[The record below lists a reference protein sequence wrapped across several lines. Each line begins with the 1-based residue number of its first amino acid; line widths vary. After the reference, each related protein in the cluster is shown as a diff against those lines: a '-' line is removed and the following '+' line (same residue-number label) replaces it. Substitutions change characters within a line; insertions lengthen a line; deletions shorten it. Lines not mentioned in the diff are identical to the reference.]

1 LKNVC
6 LKFITKL
13 AENRL
18 QDQILQCIHK
28 NQYGVLRGRTIQD
41 YLAWTSEYLHLC
53 HISKKPIIILKL
65 DFEKAFDSIE
75 HEALLQIMKCKGFD
89 EIFIRWVRELLSS
102 GTSSVLLNGVPGKQF
117 LRKRGVRQGDPLA
130 PLAYTIG
137 SDLLQ
142 SAVNDLFANGHV
154 QMPIITSDPDYPIIQ
169 YAEDILPIMPADER
183 QLLALQNLLHCF
195 SESTGLHINYHKSS
209 MLPINVDDD
218 HMLQLANSFGCRIG
232 TFLFTY
238 LGLPVGITRLKIHD
252 LTPIVCRLER
262 RLCVDCS

>member
-1 LKNVC
+1 
-6 LKFITKL
+6 
-13 AENRL
+13 
-18 QDQILQCIHK
+18 
-28 NQYGVLRGRTIQD
+28 
-41 YLAWTSEYLHLC
+41 
-53 HISKKPIIILKL
+53 
-65 DFEKAFDSIE
+65 
-75 HEALLQIMKCKGFD
+75 
-89 EIFIRWVRELLSS
+89 
-102 GTSSVLLNGVPGKQF
+102 
-117 LRKRGVRQGDPLA
+117 
-130 PLAYTIG
+130 
-137 SDLLQ
+137 
-142 SAVNDLFANGHV
+142 
-154 QMPIITSDPDYPIIQ
+154 MPIITSDPDYPIIQ